1 MMKKFFALMKKQHIL
16 ALLLAAILGLT
27 AVNAVGIFT
36 VFVVSDPYTV
46 LEIVLGFLATFLLF
60 CGGVVFMNYEGR
72 GTPLNMALNGLFY
85 LFLIAAIVSLILL
98 LIRAFRRS
106 SK

>member
-1 MMKKFFALMKKQHIL
+1 MKRFFALMKKPHIL
-16 ALLLAAILGLT
+16 AMLLAAILGLT

-60 CGGVVFMNYEGR
+60 CGGVAFMDYEGL

-85 LFLIAAIVSLILL
+85 LFLIVALVSLILL
-98 LIRAFRRS
+98 LVKTFRRS
-106 SK
+106 NK